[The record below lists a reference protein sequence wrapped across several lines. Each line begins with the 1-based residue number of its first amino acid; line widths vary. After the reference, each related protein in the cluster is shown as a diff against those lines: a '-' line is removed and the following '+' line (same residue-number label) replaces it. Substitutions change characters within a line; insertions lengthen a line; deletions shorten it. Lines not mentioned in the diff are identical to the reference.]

1 MCLSNYFKRRKV
13 NTNRIFKTSYV
24 PSKSLQE
31 LRGSDQVLKK
41 WMRFFKN
48 KKRKKHQRSSKPKL
62 DIKLQYRKPICYNN
76 IYIVGKQC
84 MRKLLNL
91 TQKRKVYCM
100 LYVIYIPHRNLNMQ
114 TVKEQRNTRQTTQNE
129 K

>member
-41 WMRFFKN
+41 WMRFFLN

-76 IYIVGKQC
+76 IYS
-84 MRKLLNL
+84 RKIAHEKT
-91 TQKRKVYCM
+91 TQLDSKKKSL
-100 LYVIYIPHRNLNMQ
+100 LYVICNIY
-114 TVKEQRNTRQTTQNE
+114 TTQKFKYANS
-129 K
+129 KRTKKYQTNHIK